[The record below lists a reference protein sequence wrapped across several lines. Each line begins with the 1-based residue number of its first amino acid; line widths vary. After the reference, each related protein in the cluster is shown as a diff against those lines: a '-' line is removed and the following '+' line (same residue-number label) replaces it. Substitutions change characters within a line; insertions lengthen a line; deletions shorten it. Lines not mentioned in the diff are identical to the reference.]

1 MPRLFRRQQPDTVG
15 ITPEPLAAAA
25 RQIGQLLG
33 QLQLVDQ
40 LTMAAL
46 VNGHDTDLA
55 LDIRARLGL
64 PMAGPR
70 HTVVPVIPGRPAD
83 EQHWIVARDG
93 GRHCEHCE
101 TEITRGQ
108 AYTIQPDTGGL
119 LTHIHCPDGGEGGS

>member
-1 MPRLFRRQQPDTVG
+1 MPGLFRRQPDHSVG

-55 LDIRARLGL
+55 LDIRTRLGL

-70 HTVVPVIPGRPAD
+70 HTAVPIIPGKD
-83 EQHWIVARDG
+83 GAR
-93 GRHCEHCE
+93 
-101 TEITRGQ
+101 
-108 AYTIQPDTGGL
+108 
-119 LTHIHCPDGGEGGS
+119 

>member
-1 MPRLFRRQQPDTVG
+1 MPGLFRRRADHDTVG

-46 VNGHDTDLA
+46 VNGRDTDLA

-70 HTVVPVIPGRPAD
+70 HTVVPVVPGKD
-83 EQHWIVARDG
+83 GAR
-93 GRHCEHCE
+93 
-101 TEITRGQ
+101 
-108 AYTIQPDTGGL
+108 
-119 LTHIHCPDGGEGGS
+119 